1 MIFRIIVP
9 LATLAIAAFLSLSFL
24 GRLHPAFDSI
34 AHFRGHLAVLL
45 GLAAMLL
52 LLIGFWKEAI
62 LALVLA
68 AAALSSISSSF
79 PLPGLAKVHA
89 AFGPQDET
97 RAVYRLLQM
106 NLRFDNQMPEKVL
119 SLIGRTQPDVVT
131 LNEVSTK
138 WIAPLDRLS
147 AAYPHR
153 VICPGRSRIGGVAIL
168 SRRPF
173 ETDPP
178 ANCDGGGSLAIA
190 SFNFGGQTVTVAAL
204 HLAWPWPSDQWAQID
219 LLSEALG
226 TLIGTAILAGD
237 FNATGWSVSAGRVAE
252 AGGLTPVQSIGA
264 TWLHRKLP
272 KALRP
277 WIGLPIDHVM
287 AKGNVIVHSARVQ
300 DDAGSD
306 HLPILVEFSLLAP
319 APGEEAPMAT
329 VELSPPPAAR
339 G

>member
-1 MIFRIIVP
+1 MTFRIIVP

-24 GRLHPAFDSI
+24 ARFHPAFDSI

-45 GLAAMLL
+45 GLAALL
-52 LLIGFWKEAI
+52 LLVIGFWKEGVM
-62 LALVLA
+62 ALVLA
-68 AAALSSISSSF
+68 AAALSSTASF
-79 PLPGLAKVHA
+79 PLTGSIKVHA
-89 AFGPQDET
+89 ALSPRDET

-131 LNEVSTK
+131 LNEVSTE

-153 VICPGRSRIGGVAIL
+153 IICPGSSRIGGVAIL

-173 ETDPP
+173 ETDAP
-178 ANCDGGGSLAIA
+178 ANCFRRGSLAIA
-190 SFNFGGQTVTVAAL
+190 SVNFGGQTVKVAAL
-204 HLAWPWPSDQWAQID
+204 HLGWPWPSDQWTQID
-219 LLSEALG
+219 RLSEPLG
-226 TLIGTAILAGD
+226 TLTGTAILAGD
-237 FNATGWSVSAGRVAE
+237 FNATGWSVSVRRVAE
-252 AGGLTPVQSIGA
+252 AAGLTPVQSIGA

-272 KALRP
+272 KAWRP

-287 AKGNVIVHSARVQ
+287 AKGNVIVHSAKAQ

-306 HLPILVEFSLLAP
+306 HLPILVEFSLLAGAP
-319 APGEEAPMAT
+319 APGEEAPTAT
-329 VELSPPPAAR
+329 VELSPPAAR